1 MTSVGVFLKSA
12 KHVFDVE
19 SEIKFYIKIMTLLKY
34 VEIVYEIV
42 YDRYI
47 RNKGYSTFTD
57 YLNTEPFADWVSLES
72 GNHSIVYEKFL
83 DTMVK
88 KTLEVRQRMAE
99 LSLESFLTYDQ
110 DIRKYV
116 RVAHAVKILDPTFQP
131 PRINMESAWQVEFI
145 KKFCKKSIIDSIQE
159 CKKKSRLKYFFN
171 VLKLIELEQ

>member
-1 MTSVGVFLKSA
+1 MTSFLKSA

-19 SEIKFYIKIMTLLKY
+19 SDLSY
-34 VEIVYEIV
+34 VEIV

-131 PRINMESAWQVEFI
+131 PRINM
-145 KKFCKKSIIDSIQE
+145 KFCKKSIIDSIQE

>member
-1 MTSVGVFLKSA
+1 MTSFLKSA

-19 SEIKFYIKIMTLLKY
+19 SDLSY
-34 VEIVYEIV
+34 VEIV

-57 YLNTEPFADWVSLES
+57 YLNTEPFADWVFLES
-72 GNHSIVYEKFL
+72 NNHSIVYEKFL

-131 PRINMESAWQVEFI
+131 PRINMESAWQVEFM
-145 KKFCKKSIIDSIQE
+145 KKFCNESIQDIIQG
-159 CKKKSRLKYFFN
+159 CTNMSRLSYFFN
-171 VLKLIELEQ
+171 VLRTIDLNTPL

>member
-1 MTSVGVFLKSA
+1 MTSFLKSA

-19 SEIKFYIKIMTLLKY
+19 SDLSY
-34 VEIVYEIV
+34 VEIV
-42 YDRYI
+42 YDRYK

-57 YLNTEPFADWVSLES
+57 YINTEPLGDWVSIKSDEK
-72 GNHSIVYEKFL
+72 SILYEKFL
-83 DTMVK
+83 DTVVK
-88 KTLEVRQRMAE
+88 NTHEVQQRMAE
-99 LSLESFLTYDQ
+99 LSIESFLTYDQ

-116 RVAHAVKILDPTFQP
+116 RVVHAVKILDPTFQP

-145 KKFCKKSIIDSIQE
+145 KKFCKQSVDDAIQE

>member
-1 MTSVGVFLKSA
+1 MFLMWSQISPMLRLYMTG
-12 KHVFDVE
+12 
-19 SEIKFYIKIMTLLKY
+19 T
-34 VEIVYEIV
+34 
-42 YDRYI
+42 RGI
-47 RNKGYSTFTD
+47 RGYSTFTD

-72 GNHSIVYEKFL
+72 NNHSIVYEKFL

-145 KKFCKKSIIDSIQE
+145 KKFCKFFTCHLEICTIIKI
-159 CKKKSRLKYFFN
+159 
-171 VLKLIELEQ
+171 

>member
-1 MTSVGVFLKSA
+1 MTSFLKSA

-19 SEIKFYIKIMTLLKY
+19 SDLSY
-34 VEIVYEIV
+34 VEIV
-42 YDRYI
+42 YDRYT
-47 RNKGYSTFTD
+47 RGKGYSTFTD
-57 YLNTEPFADWVSLES
+57 YLNTEPLADWVSLET
-72 GNHSIVYEKFL
+72 GTHSILYEKFL

-99 LSLESFLTYDQ
+99 LILESFLTYDQ

-116 RVAHAVKILDPTFQP
+116 RVAHAVRILDPTFQP

-145 KKFCKKSIIDSIQE
+145 KKFCSKFVLDAIESCD
-159 CKKKSRLKYFFN
+159 KKSRLKYFFN